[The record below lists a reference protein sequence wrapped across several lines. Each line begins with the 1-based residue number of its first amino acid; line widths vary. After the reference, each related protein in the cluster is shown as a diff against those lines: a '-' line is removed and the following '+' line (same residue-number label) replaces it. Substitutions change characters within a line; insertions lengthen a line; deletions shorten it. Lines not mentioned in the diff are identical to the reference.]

1 MTALLLLPSGTPVWR
16 LEPGM
21 RPGILLFCSNT
32 DCNSSLEWH
41 IIEIP
46 TATPMFASMPDSME
60 LVLNTV
66 CLLPSG
72 GNVKCRPWSWKRW
85 FYPMNDL
92 SHWFQYGCFNVFCN
106 SCGKEASVI
115 QTPLDGHGQLHV
127 GLCMPGT
134 ASKETGSCDIS
145 LVDCDI
151 LVISTVIP

>member
-1 MTALLLLPSGTPVWR
+1 MATFPENNLATKWRHFSLL
-16 LEPGM
+16 E
-21 RPGILLFCSNT
+21 PGILLFFNT

-46 TATPMFASMPDSME
+46 TAVPMSASMPDSVE

-72 GNVKCRPWSWKRW
+72 RNVKCRPRSWKRW
-85 FYPMNDL
+85 FYPINDL
-92 SHWFQYGCFNVFCN
+92 SHRFQWLFQRFLQLMWKG
-106 SCGKEASVI
+106 GIIGDI
-115 QTPLDGHGQLHV
+115 QTHPDGHGQL
-127 GLCMPGT
+127 GLCMPGM
-134 ASKETGSCDIS
+134 ASKETGSCGIS